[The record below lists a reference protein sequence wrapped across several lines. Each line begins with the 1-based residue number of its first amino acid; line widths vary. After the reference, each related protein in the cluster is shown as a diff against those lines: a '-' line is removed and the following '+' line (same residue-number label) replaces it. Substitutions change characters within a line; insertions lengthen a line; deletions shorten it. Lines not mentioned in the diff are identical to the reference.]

1 MEVTLLQYVVL
12 SIKLTGIAVHR
23 CEEVDWLHA
32 HKCIMMVTRQYSFI
46 LDVGLNNRS
55 WEMPCSGT
63 EDISMLT
70 SSSNIGEPGVW
81 IFQVDG
87 TDIIPAC
94 PNEGFL
100 HNSVNNTVIFSC
112 ICFTFTY

>member
-1 MEVTLLQYVVL
+1 MYT
-12 SIKLTGIAVHR
+12 
-23 CEEVDWLHA
+23 
-32 HKCIMMVTRQYSFI
+32 YSFIIFDTRHYSCI
-46 LDVGLNNRS
+46 LDVGVHNRS

-63 EDISMLT
+63 EDIAMLT

-94 PNEGFL
+94 PNEGLL
-100 HNSVNNTVIFSC
+100 HNSGNNTVIFSC